1 VSFHPATQ
9 SRNGNTQAYWFQQSA
24 CLLLIGLVQVTWPPL
39 TQSPWT
45 QDVPFCLTSFGHC
58 RAYFGMLGWG
68 QEGTV
73 TSQCL
78 QCSTVRHHHDRLCD
92 TRKVSCPLWVCF
104 SILIVG
110 VGGAVIGWDPGLQPV
125 WGAHPPPSL
134 PCPPSPVPQ
143 TTGSDYTL
151 GLSQ

>member
-58 RAYFGMLGWG
+58 RAYFGMLGWVRRG
-68 QEGTV
+68 LSPHSVCSAPQSGIIMTGCV
-73 TSQCL
+73 TLGKCPALSG
-78 QCSTVRHHHDRLCD
+78 S
-92 TRKVSCPLWVCF
+92 VS
-104 SILIVG
+104 
-110 VGGAVIGWDPGLQPV
+110 
-125 WGAHPPPSL
+125 PSL
-134 PCPPSPVPQ
+134 
-143 TTGSDYTL
+143 
-151 GLSQ
+151 